1 MHYVITVCGHVR
13 PYVVPDFSLE
23 VLSMVIVS
31 RNKRTLAFPS
41 PFFLVG
47 SSLTSLGMSSAKRKA
62 SPPPAGRGK
71 RKRVVLTISQ
81 KLEICD
87 LVTSRRLS
95 YGDIAR
101 KYGIGRQ
108 TVADIKKKEKDLREF
123 QRGEFQRIFIIQT
136 IWVIQTHEKVRL
148 PNTVWIIEVGLYIQ

>member
-1 MHYVITVCGHVR
+1 
-13 PYVVPDFSLE
+13 
-23 VLSMVIVS
+23 
-31 RNKRTLAFPS
+31 
-41 PFFLVG
+41 
-47 SSLTSLGMSSAKRKA
+47 MSSAKRKA

-87 LVTSRRLS
+87 LLTSRRLS

-123 QRGEFQRIFIIQT
+123 QRREFQRVFIIQT
-136 IWVIQTHEKVRL
+136 IWIIQTHEKVRL
-148 PNTVWIIEVGLYIQ
+148 PNTVWIIEVGLYYENTYIPFNNWQIHGLLLEFVAILFELVLVRFCEAKLRFTVY